1 LSKKGFEQ
9 MPQSQNN
16 RQLIFRRRKLRAS
29 FDMTSRKTMLLF
41 LAMLLAIGIASA
53 QRASAGDIIPQTGT
67 WQGHSQVREVSG
79 CTAEIRA
86 EIEAEPQE
94 EMLYSQ
100 PVAFSA
106 PFDLRQFNTAWE
118 TDVNW
123 ARRGLNFWSGTMVE
137 TERSPFGSVTST
149 TEIETFV
156 LNDVKILQKAIVT
169 VSFSRALAKQLGTSS
184 PCVIDADITHQRV
197 GP

>member
-1 LSKKGFEQ
+1 ML
-9 MPQSQNN
+9 QSQNN
-16 RQLIFRRRKLRAS
+16 RQLIFRRRKLRTS
-29 FDMTSRKTMLLF
+29 FDTTSRKALLLL
-41 LAMLLAIGIASA
+41 LAMLLAFGIASA
-53 QRASAGDIIPQTGT
+53 QSASAADIVPQTGT
-67 WQGHSQVREVSG
+67 WQGHSQVRGVSG

-94 EMLYSQ
+94 EVLYSQ
-100 PVAFSA
+100 PVALTA
-106 PFDLRQFNTAWE
+106 PFDLRQFNTVWD

-123 ARRGLNFWSGTMVE
+123 ARRGLNFWTGTLVE

-149 TEIETFV
+149 TEVETFV
-156 LNDVKILQKAIVT
+156 LNEVKILQKAIVT
-169 VSFSRALAKQLGTSS
+169 VSFSNALAKQLGTST